1 MIGVVEFN
9 NPLALWGKKQSF
21 RFNSDAR
28 FIKRIGLMV
37 DSGVLFQLFDGANL
51 KIDYNLMTASLMI
64 NNGKDR
70 LFTDFP
76 LQKQLLHFVSDW
88 SSLSN
93 FNKKSGFF
101 DSMIEINRNIVPNTL
116 NYLVF
121 KTSDEMKR
129 FFTALTKQSPIKI
142 KMRNSFLN
150 ALNVSLIYEY

>member
-9 NPLALWGKKQSF
+9 NPLALWGKKQAF
-21 RFNSDAR
+21 RLNSDAR

-37 DSGVLFQLFDGANL
+37 DSGALFELFDQSNV
-51 KIDYNLMTASLMI
+51 KKDYNLMAASLLI

-101 DSMIEINRNIVPNTL
+101 DSMLEVNQEITPNTL
-116 NYLVF
+116 SYVVF
-121 KTSDEMKR
+121 KSSDEMVSYFTQLVR
-129 FFTALTKQSPIKI
+129 FSP
-142 KMRNSFLN
+142 MRVQMREAFLSS
-150 ALNVSLIYEY
+150 LNVSLIYEY